1 MSSHEKL
8 SKKHENF
15 HKISEI
21 QYLDLKIGTGKDI
34 GTINSIL
41 TSDSE
46 NFQTGVSY
54 NAMSSHEK
62 SSKKHENFHKIS
74 EIQYLDLKI
83 GTGKYFG
90 TIKPILTSDSEDLQT
105 DVSYNA
111 MSSHEKLKFNI
122 LT

>member
-21 QYLDLKIGTGKDI
+21 QYLDLEIGTGKDF
-34 GTINSIL
+34 GTRKPIL
-41 TSDSE
+41 TSDTE
-46 NFQTGVSY
+46 DLQTDVSY

-90 TIKPILTSDSEDLQT
+90 TINSILTSDSEDLQT
-105 DVSYNA
+105 DLSYNA
-111 MSSHEKLKFNI
+111 MFSHEKSFKK
-122 LT
+122 